1 MRVRVCG
8 KGGGG
13 NIQREGELLHGGI
26 CEGEEEAN
34 FSLSPSCESVK
45 WHSRG
50 CVIFPQNRAT
60 YKQRFSSTVDELL
73 GIFEWKCGGG
83 LADGGNRLHSCAAS
97 GRAGHTAYIHTQSF
111 TTHSDVLWGTPKSSI
126 KQLIFCAPV
135 LNELMR
141 QKV

>member
-1 MRVRVCG
+1 MLRVRVCG

-26 CEGEEEAN
+26 CEGEDEEEAN

-60 YKQRFSSTVDELL
+60 YKQRLSSAAYELL

-83 LADGGNRLHSCAAS
+83 LADGGNRLHSCAR
-97 GRAGHTAYIHTQSF
+97 GIHTQSF
-111 TTHSDVLWGTPKSSI
+111 TTHSDVL
-126 KQLIFCAPV
+126 
-135 LNELMR
+135 
-141 QKV
+141 